1 MILFLHDQAESNTIS
16 LMIHMEEFSLK
27 EKALVLTF
35 VAFHLF
41 NKVEFLLVLKSV
53 KLYNLDCINHLIN

>member
-1 MILFLHDQAESNTIS
+1 MIFFLHDQAESNTTS

-27 EKALVLTF
+27 EKALLPTY

-41 NKVEFLLVLKSV
+41 NKVEFLSALKSV
-53 KLYNLDCINHLIN
+53 KTVKSRPY